1 MSLVFPKV
9 FLNGRFVPE
18 GEAYVPI
25 HDRGI
30 LLGDGL
36 FETTRVARS
45 RPFRLAQ
52 HLERL
57 ARGAEFLRIPLPFT
71 PRELQKFAEQLV
83 ELNGAAE
90 AVLRVTL
97 TRGVG
102 PRGYSPKGAQNPALF
117 MTLHPL
123 PPSDP
128 EEPLQWSMVTSS
140 LRVPASDKLSGFK
153 TTSKLWNIMARA
165 EAEERGADE
174 ALFINTNGEVAEAAS
189 GNLFWVY
196 QDKICTVPT
205 GRGVLPGIT
214 RAVVL
219 EICQNLGLETN
230 KRVIKPEQLRRGE
243 GIFVTQS
250 ALGII
255 PVVAFDGEPV
265 APSPLVDQIISAYEE
280 MIVSE

>member
-1 MSLVFPKV
+1 MVV
-9 FLNGRFVPE
+9 FLNGNFLPEAEAVVPLN
-18 GEAYVPI
+18 
-25 HDRGI
+25 DRGF

-36 FETTRVARS
+36 FETARVAHG

-57 ARGAEFLRIPLPFT
+57 VRGADFLKITLPFSAK
-71 PRELQKFAEQLV
+71 EIQKFAG
-83 ELNGAAE
+83 ELIGKNE
-90 AVLRVTL
+90 LSDAVLRVTL

-102 PRGYSPKGAQNPALF
+102 TRGYSIKGADQPTLA

-123 PPSDP
+123 PPQNGD
-128 EEPLQWSMVTSS
+128 EPLLWSLITSS
-140 LRVPASDKLSGFK
+140 FRIPASDAVSSFK
-153 TTSKLWNIMARA
+153 TTSKVLNVLARA
-165 EAEERGADE
+165 EAEAKGADE
-174 ALFINTNGEVAEAAS
+174 ALLLNTNGEVAETAG

-196 QDKICTVPT
+196 HDKICTVPT

-219 EICQNLGLETN
+219 EICQSLGLETN
-230 KRVIKPEQLRRGE
+230 KRVIKPEMLRNAE

-255 PVVAFDGEPV
+255 PVVSFDGLPV
-265 APSPLVDQIISAYEE
+265 APSPLVDQIASAYNE
-280 MIVSE
+280 MLARE